1 MLNNYCVV
9 INVGV
14 FNCCNLGQSSHFGQ
28 LSVGYTG
35 LTGLTG
41 LTGYTG
47 FTGLTGL
54 GPFPHFMGSELHPGW
69 DLSPAVHFPSHQ

>member
-14 FNCCNLGQSSHFGQ
+14 FNNVSVGQTSHLGQ

-35 LTGLTG
+35 SI
-41 LTGYTG
+41 
-47 FTGLTGL
+47 GLTGL
-54 GPFPHFMGSELHPGW
+54 GPLPHFMGSELQPGL
-69 DLSPAVHFPSHQ
+69 DLFPAVHFPSHQ